1 MCADILNRYADR
13 LIYCFN
19 NTSLNYVSLEIIII
33 MIIFVNLDNFVSTV
47 LLLQVSKVL
56 NLILLLVQCEKLFR
70 STSK

>member
-1 MCADILNRYADR
+1 MCAGILNRYADR
-13 LIYCFN
+13 LINCFN

-56 NLILLLVQCEKLFR
+56 NLIL
-70 STSK
+70 